1 MAKTTDA
8 LTTPQLE
15 NEARAMF
22 RALNANLDTFSQKI
36 MVSKLKIQEGN
47 ERVDKDGKPV
57 TNEFGEPVCWDD
69 SYLVTYSALNGGG
82 EHTTRVSQAQFM
94 ELAEGGVYLASG
106 KIVYKLYKDA
116 YNTTPT
122 IEFTKFENYE
132 EIFVAELAKLQL
144 HNNGASAQK

>member
-36 MVSKLKIQEGN
+36 MGSKLKIQEGN

>member
-36 MVSKLKIQEGN
+36 MVSKLKIQKGN

-57 TNEFGEPVCWDD
+57 TNEFGEPVRWDD

-122 IEFTKFENYE
+122 VEFTKFENYE
-132 EIFVAELAKLQL
+132 EIFVAYYQVVR
-144 HNNGASAQK
+144 